1 MDSTS
6 KIERYEQF
14 LAQDPDNFHL
24 LISLGDMYHAS
35 GRFEDARRCFI
46 KAADLPGGNLNVAR
60 SRMAAVAMSQ
70 GRTVIAAQAFEQ
82 LISDGDRSPI
92 LYLNLAICYFA
103 NSAFDQARATFES
116 LVQVSELSRQAEFY
130 LASIDDVE
138 DNTELALQRI
148 ERLLQDGDETYLRA
162 YRATL
167 MYSLGNNLG
176 AIEEANKILA
186 DDPNSVDAW
195 SVLGAMWVES
205 LELDRAKE
213 AFERMVRLAPGDAR
227 GVHGLG
233 LVLMQNLVLDEAI
246 DHFKSAV
253 ELLPD
258 SSMMLMSLA
267 WAYFCDKQY
276 GESEATFRQVLEV
289 NSSSGEAWGGVACS
303 LVGAGKLDAAEDA
316 AKRAARL
323 EKDAFAT
330 LFARSLIMKCK
341 GKDEMATKVLASV
354 FEQEVRPG
362 EERYIDL
369 IEKDLLKK
377 NLSVK
382 ALVTGGDQNDG

>member
-1 MDSTS
+1 MDSIS
-6 KIERYEQF
+6 KIQRYEQF
-14 LAQDPDNFHL
+14 LAQDPENFHL
-24 LISLGDMYHAS
+24 LISLGDLYHES

-46 KAADLPGGNLNVAR
+46 RAVDLPDSNLNVAR

-70 GRTVIAAQAFEQ
+70 GRTALAAQAFEQ
-82 LISDGDRSPI
+82 LIMDGDRDPV
-92 LYLNLAICYFA
+92 LFLNLGICYFA
-103 NSAFDQARATFES
+103 NSNFAQSRATLES
-116 LVQVSELSRQAEFY
+116 LLSVPQVSRDAEFY

-148 ERLLQDGDETYLRA
+148 EALLKSGDEIHLRA

-167 MYSLGNNLG
+167 MYSLGNHLG

-186 DDPNSVDAW
+186 ENPNSVDAW

-205 LELDRAKE
+205 LELDRAKD

-233 LVLMQNLVLDEAI
+233 LVEMQNLELPAAI
-246 DHFKSAV
+246 EHFTSAV
-253 ELLPD
+253 SLLPD

-276 GESEATFRQVLEV
+276 ASAEETFRQVLEV
-289 NSSSGEAWGGVACS
+289 NASSGEAWGGVACS
-303 LVGAGKLDAAEDA
+303 LVGAGNLPAAEDA

-330 LFARSLIMKCK
+330 LFARSLILKCK
-341 GKDEMATKVLASV
+341 GKEEMATKVLSSV

-362 EERYIDL
+362 GERYIDL

-377 NLSVK
+377 NVSLKSLTK
-382 ALVTGGDQNDG
+382 SADRHDG